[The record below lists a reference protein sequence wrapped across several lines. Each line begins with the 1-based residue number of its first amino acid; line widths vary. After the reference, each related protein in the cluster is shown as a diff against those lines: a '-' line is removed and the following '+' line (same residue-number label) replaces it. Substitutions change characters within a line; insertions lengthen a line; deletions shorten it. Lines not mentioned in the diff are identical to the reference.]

1 MKAAAAI
8 LSLVLYIS
16 GASAAY
22 AQTPVPDTIVTMKAR
37 VVEIV
42 STERREVPGTD
53 VQSTYQTIRAAI
65 IDGPER
71 GTEVTVED
79 DYLEQEV
86 GDVFYLSHYSNSL
99 DGTDYYSVSEPYR
112 LPQIGLLL
120 LLFVG
125 LVVWF
130 GGKQGIR
137 GLIALA
143 GSFAF
148 IVFLLLPGILHGYPP
163 ILVAVGVSSLII
175 ILGSYVTHG
184 FNRTTSVAV
193 LGMIATVVLTGALAY
208 WAVPFAH
215 LSGFTNEETVYLN
228 LNTRGSLDLA
238 GLLIGGMLIGV
249 LGVLY
254 DAAIGQAVTVEELA
268 SAAQLSRAEIYR
280 RALRVGRE
288 HIGALVN
295 TLAIAYVGTALPL
308 LLLFYGYGS
317 GSIAQDVN
325 RELFSTEIVRA
336 IIGSIGLVLAVP
348 VTTWIAVRLLHKE
361 Q

>member
-22 AQTPVPDTIVTMKAR
+22 AQTPVPDTVVTMKAR

-163 ILVAVGVSSLII
+163 ILVAASPPSS
-175 ILGSYVTHG
+175 S
-184 FNRTTSVAV
+184 S
-193 LGMIATVVLTGALAY
+193 
-208 WAVPFAH
+208 
-215 LSGFTNEETVYLN
+215 
-228 LNTRGSLDLA
+228 
-238 GLLIGGMLIGV
+238 
-249 LGVLY
+249 
-254 DAAIGQAVTVEELA
+254 
-268 SAAQLSRAEIYR
+268 SAP
-280 RALRVGRE
+280 
-288 HIGALVN
+288 
-295 TLAIAYVGTALPL
+295 T
-308 LLLFYGYGS
+308 
-317 GSIAQDVN
+317 
-325 RELFSTEIVRA
+325 
-336 IIGSIGLVLAVP
+336 
-348 VTTWIAVRLLHKE
+348 
-361 Q
+361 